1 MIKLYVG
8 APSTRIKY
16 VNSSLPITTGAAKSH
31 QRAYVLHPAI
41 VTGVAQSMVR
51 IAERFVRIIRETR
64 HPSKIAAKELAEKE
78 RSASFFLFPPM
89 CKAVTALPPVA
100 NTSAIPVNT
109 FTIG

>member
-1 MIKLYVG
+1 
-8 APSTRIKY
+8 
-16 VNSSLPITTGAAKSH
+16 
-31 QRAYVLHPAI
+31 
-41 VTGVAQSMVR
+41 MVR

-89 CKAVTALPPVA
+89 YKAVTELPPVA